1 MMASYVL
8 RRLGFSVFVL
18 WGAVTI
24 VFAAIRLAPGDPA
37 QLMLGTDASAADVA
51 ALRQR
56 LGLDRPLPVQYG
68 RYLLDAL
75 RLDFGSSLRLDQP
88 ALQAVAERLGATA
101 RLALTAMLLAVAISF
116 PLGIAAALRPRS
128 LVDRV
133 VSILSL
139 LGQSVPSFWLG
150 IMFILLFARQL
161 RLLPSSGAESW
172 QHLVMPAL
180 TLALPLVGVLTR
192 LVRSGLLDVLHEDY
206 VRTARAKGLAPR
218 TVVTRHAL
226 LNMLIP
232 VITLIGLQLGHLL
245 GGAVIVETV
254 FAWPGVGRLLVEAI
268 SNRDYPLVQAAILLV
283 TIGFITINFLVD
295 LSYGYL
301 DPRVRLG

>member
-1 MMASYVL
+1 MASYVL

-37 QLMLGTDASAADVA
+37 QLMLGTDASAQDVA

-56 LGLDRPLPVQYG
+56 LGLDQPLPVQYG

-88 ALQAVAERLGATA
+88 ALQAVGERLGATG
-101 RLALTAMLLAVAISF
+101 RLALTAMALAVLISF
-116 PLGIAAALRPRS
+116 PLGIAAALRPGS
-128 LVDRV
+128 IVDGV
-133 VSILSL
+133 VSVLSL

-161 RLLPSSGAESW
+161 RLLPSGGAETW

-206 VRTARAKGLAPR
+206 IRTARAKGLAPR
-218 TVVTRHAL
+218 SVVTRHAL

-268 SNRDYPLVQAAILLV
+268 TNRDYPLVQAAILLV
-283 TIGFITINFLVD
+283 TSGFILINFLVD